1 MRMTRVDPRRNRV
14 LAFVSA
20 RGAGRSYDPA
30 QGGNTLITDTSDL
43 RSIEWRDLAEAIER
57 CYELGWTDGLPVV
70 PPTVELV
77 QQFLDHVGRGADEV
91 VGSLPERRREV
102 PVGKVAANAVMAGC
116 RPEYFPVVLS
126 ASEAMLDPAFN
137 LVGPSSSLGGAG
149 ILLIVNGP
157 ITQQLGIN
165 SRNNL
170 LGPGNRANATIGR
183 AVRLILMNA
192 CAATPGLFDRSIL
205 GHPGKY
211 SFCIAEAETETHWR
225 PLHVER
231 GFAAEQSAVTVF
243 ACEGPRQVR
252 TSESPDE
259 VIHSVAD
266 VTSSLGTS
274 MSTVGSTGDT
284 SAIVRQGEIAVVVSG
299 RSDVWESWSKDDFRR
314 ALHPKLTRSLADLKR
329 AGDVA
334 GDVEP
339 GDESNLVSL
348 VPEPE
353 DILVV
358 FAGGEERTM
367 CAVMPSWG
375 PKVGSTAVTKAVA
388 VP

>member
-30 QGGNTLITDTSDL
+30 RGGNTLTTDTSDL
-43 RSIEWRDLAEAIER
+43 RSIEWGDLAEAIER

-116 RPEYFPVVLS
+116 RQEYFPVVLS

-165 SRNNL
+165 SCNNL
-170 LGPGNRANATIGR
+170 FGPGNRANATIGR

-211 SFCIAEAETETHWR
+211 SFCIAEAQTETHWR
-225 PLHVER
+225 P
-231 GFAAEQSAVTVF
+231 
-243 ACEGPRQVR
+243 C
-252 TSESPDE
+252 
-259 VIHSVAD
+259 
-266 VTSSLGTS
+266 TSSAALP
-274 MSTVGSTGDT
+274 
-284 SAIVRQGEIAVVVSG
+284 
-299 RSDVWESWSKDDFRR
+299 RSR
-314 ALHPKLTRSLADLKR
+314 AP
-329 AGDVA
+329 
-334 GDVEP
+334 
-339 GDESNLVSL
+339 
-348 VPEPE
+348 
-353 DILVV
+353 
-358 FAGGEERTM
+358 
-367 CAVMPSWG
+367 
-375 PKVGSTAVTKAVA
+375 
-388 VP
+388 